1 MKVTV
6 IIPCYNVE
14 NYIEKCLDSVF
25 SQNYQDLQVIAVDN
39 NSKDRTKRRLTDY
52 KYEKDG
58 NLIILSEP
66 KKGAAAARN
75 AGLVLADGE
84 WIQFL
89 DADDLLLSGKISHQI
104 SLVQENA
111 NVSFIAGAYVRKKLD
126 GIEQNFQLQYS
137 DPWLALPLVG
147 LGITSANLF
156 NRNWLKKVDGWDERL
171 NSSQEYDLMF
181 RLLQI
186 NDNIIFDNEPHTI
199 VQDRPHGSITKTNVL
214 GNNIRRLE
222 HLCSVRD
229 YFLRNSFEKKHL
241 DNVSQYIFQEIRR
254 VYKLA
259 PKEAQKKYRELFR
272 EKPNIRSNSATSKIY
287 VILFNFCGFRITQK
301 INWLYQKFKSKP
313 LKLYFFSV
321 FMFFKRL
328 YSE

>member
-25 SQNYQDLQVIAVDN
+25 SQDYQDLQVIAVDN

-52 KYEKDG
+52 KYEKEG

-89 DADDLLLSGKISHQI
+89 DADDLLLSDKITHQI
-104 SLVQENA
+104 SLVQENT
-111 NVSFIAGAYVRKKLD
+111 NVSFIAGAYIRKKLD

-137 DPWLALPLVG
+137 DPWLALPMVG

-156 NRNWLKKVDGWDERL
+156 NRNWLKKVDGWDETL

-186 NDNIIFDNEPHTI
+186 NDNIIFDPELFTI
-199 VQDRPHGSITKTNVL
+199 VQDRLHGSITQNDVL
-214 GNNIRRLE
+214 GNNRRRLE
-222 HLCSVRD
+222 HLTSIREYFTQNTFESKYLISVD
-229 YFLRNSFEKKHL
+229 
-241 DNVSQYIFQEIRR
+241 QAIFQEIRR
-254 VYKLA
+254 IYKWT
-259 PKEAQKKYRELFR
+259 PKEAIVHYNNLFPKK
-272 EKPNIRSNSATSKIY
+272 PVITSTSATSNSYIQ
-287 VILFNFCGFRITQK
+287 LFYIFGFRAAQSITH
-301 INWLYQKFKSKP
+301 LYQSFLKPKFK
-313 LKLYFFSV
+313 
-321 FMFFKRL
+321 
-328 YSE
+328 